1 MVTNHVI
8 VVDSDLAALYNVE
21 TKVFNQA
28 VKRNIERFPEHFRFK
43 LTDEEYDNLRSQIVT
58 SSSAGRHGGR
68 RYNPYVFTEAGI
80 AMLSAALKG
89 GVAIEISIK
98 IMDAFV
104 EIRRFLVSNRELFA
118 RRTAMWM

>member
-58 SSSAGRHGGR
+58 SSCR
-68 RYNPYVFTEAGI
+68 I
-80 AMLSAALKG
+80 QL
-89 GVAIEISIK
+89 
-98 IMDAFV
+98 D
-104 EIRRFLVSNRELFA
+104 
-118 RRTAMWM
+118 